1 MTDTEEEK
9 DPLLAQWI
17 DVSEIENRSDTA
29 RVRNE
34 AKRRHLAT
42 RDMNRAS
49 VKDLSEGYPR
59 MDAISVNFPE
69 ACIFELLGVTK
80 NVPYGL
86 DYFEVTHNLLNVL
99 TLMYNKFYGSAMVGL
114 IQDFDKYVMSR
125 IVEPLSQELKHIS

>member
-1 MTDTEEEK
+1 
-9 DPLLAQWI
+9 
-17 DVSEIENRSDTA
+17 
-29 RVRNE
+29 
-34 AKRRHLAT
+34 
-42 RDMNRAS
+42 
-49 VKDLSEGYPR
+49 

-80 NVPYGL
+80 HVPYGL